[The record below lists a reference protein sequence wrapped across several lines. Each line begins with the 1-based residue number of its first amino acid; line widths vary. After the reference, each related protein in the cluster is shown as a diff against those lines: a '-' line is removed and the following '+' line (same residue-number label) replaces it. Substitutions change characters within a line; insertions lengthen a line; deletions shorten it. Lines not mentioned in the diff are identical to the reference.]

1 MPPQNTF
8 NGNKFEDYH
17 YIYLERMIKW
27 YAGRQGHD
35 GNIHKMKIDWL
46 SDMMQKQFYDEKEKL
61 FLNKMVNQYNNKG
74 EFN

>member
-8 NGNKFEDYH
+8 NGNKLEDYH

-27 YAGRQGHD
+27 YVGRQGHD